1 MSNKSILQRWET
13 WSLAGLYFLFGF
25 LYWLALYITSYGNAN
40 PNIWLDYLMKAAW
53 TLPFWAIVFRAVSH
67 WATWKRLLLHLP
79 FAPIFALLWQQSYY
93 AVLERMG
100 IGHLSGNGA
109 FWDIYIPLLFYF
121 IQFGLF
127 HLYEYYNQLQEEQK
141 RAAQL
146 RESALS
152 SELTAL
158 KAQLN
163 PHFLYNTFNTIS
175 ASVPAAEEKTRE
187 MIADLADLFR
197 YQLMAS
203 KTDMVPAVE
212 EFAFVRNFLGLEKAR
227 FQDRLEVD
235 MDLPGH
241 LQQALVPP
249 MILQPLVENAVR
261 HGIAPLIDGGKVMVG
276 AKKIGPD
283 TLRLSVLDTG
293 TGMGEKSANPGS
305 GIGLANTRKRLHLQ
319 FAATLQTE
327 NVEPHGTHFWFDI
340 PLQIIDH
347 NRIPTVQKTIPA

>member
-13 WSLAGLYFLFGF
+13 WSLVGLYFLFGF

-40 PNIWLDYLMKAAW
+40 PNIWLDYLLKAIW
-53 TLPFWAIVFRAVSH
+53 TIPFWAIVFRAVRP

-79 FAPIFALLWQQSYY
+79 FAPIFAFLWQQSYY

-100 IGHLSGNGA
+100 RGHLSGNGA

-175 ASVPAAEEKTRE
+175 ASVPAAKEKTRE

-212 EFAFVRNFLGLEKAR
+212 EFAFVQNFLGLEKAR

-235 MDLPGH
+235 IDLPER
-241 LQQALVPP
+241 LQQALIPP
-249 MILQPLVENAVR
+249 MLLQPLVENALR
-261 HGIAPLIDGGKVMVG
+261 HGIAPLIQGGKVMVC
-276 AKKIGPD
+276 AEQTED
-283 TLRLSVLDTG
+283 NLLRLSVIDTG
-293 TGMGEKSANPGS
+293 VGMQQPTNDPGS
-305 GIGLANTRKRLHLQ
+305 GIGLMNTRKRLQLQ
-319 FAATLQTE
+319 FDAALHIDPVDPQ
-327 NVEPHGTHFWFDI
+327 GTHIWFDI
-340 PLQIIDH
+340 PLQMMQEYSG
-347 NRIPTVQKTIPA
+347 TAKKELSV